1 MMILFLKWVC
11 IFWRRIWAINLV
23 QYINMMN
30 RTNLEYI
37 VYIMTMDI
45 NISNIN
51 SNVFAYLEYLLIFSY
66 LNSKPIIIIY
76 TINIIIEPI
85 PHKYRKF

>member
-1 MMILFLKWVC
+1 
-11 IFWRRIWAINLV
+11 
-23 QYINMMN
+23 
-30 RTNLEYI
+30 
-37 VYIMTMDI
+37 MTMDI